1 MIQIIYI
8 VFPLNY
14 LEVFKKMKENLVM
27 KTRVKMLTEKKFI
40 SKIYFNL
47 SQLEKAVFE
56 IGKYTSAFEISVLGK
71 VGHLKIDLDRELDI
85 KNYWIA
91 GMKDESEFG
100 HFFNPEIGTIFIA
113 GPLAPLFLDD
123 MGGKSLGSMSSGPY
137 GILRGLGINEE
148 QAATQIKKLNQG
160 GYLLIVRGHSLD
172 ARILN
177 DALSLGQL

>member
-71 VGHLKIDLDRELDI
+71 VGHLKIDLDRE
-85 KNYWIA
+85 
-91 GMKDESEFG
+91 
-100 HFFNPEIGTIFIA
+100 
-113 GPLAPLFLDD
+113 
-123 MGGKSLGSMSSGPY
+123 
-137 GILRGLGINEE
+137 
-148 QAATQIKKLNQG
+148 
-160 GYLLIVRGHSLD
+160 
-172 ARILN
+172 
-177 DALSLGQL
+177 